1 MKRFKGKV
9 AVITGAA
16 SGIGRATALRLADRG
31 CALALAD
38 VNEAGLDDLVKTL
51 AESKSAAHREA
62 FVSTHCVDVAS
73 ATAMEAFAGE
83 VEDIHSAAHLLI
95 NNAGVVVATTFE
107 DQSLADLEWMVG
119 INYWGVV
126 YGCHAFLPLL
136 KRQDEA
142 HIVNLSSMFG
152 FLGLPLQSG
161 YCATKAAVRA
171 LSESLYVELRSSN
184 IGVSSIHPG
193 CIDTSIVRSGRM
205 HEDDLRSDTQ
215 ALFDRL
221 GAPPDVVAQAIIKAI
236 EKKQL
241 RARVRPESVATD
253 VLKRLIPVTIHRFLA
268 WRWERDQAR
277 QADQARLIANEEPDQ
292 GSSRDA

>member
-1 MKRFKGKV
+1 MKRFKGRV
-9 AVITGAA
+9 AVVTGAA
-16 SGIGRATALRLADRG
+16 SGIGRATALRLAERG

-38 VNEAGLDDLVKTL
+38 VNEAGLEEVVKTL
-51 AESKSAAHREA
+51 AESDAAAGRKTVVTKHR
-62 FVSTHCVDVAS
+62 VDVAS
-73 ATAMEAFAGE
+73 STEMETFAGE
-83 VEDIHSAAHLLI
+83 VEDIHGAAHLLI
-95 NNAGVVVATTFE
+95 NNAGVVVATSFE
-107 DQSLADLEWMVG
+107 EQSLADLEWMVG

-171 LSESLYVELRSSN
+171 LSESLYAELRSSN
-184 IGVSSIHPG
+184 IGVTSIHPG

-205 HEDDLRSDTQ
+205 GEEDLRSETQ
-215 ALFDRL
+215 ALFDRM
-221 GAPPDVVAQAIIKAI
+221 GASPDVVAQAIIKAV
-236 EKKQL
+236 EKNKL

-253 VLKRLIPVTIHRFLA
+253 ILKRLLPVTTHRFLA
-268 WRWERDQAR
+268 WRWERDRAQ
-277 QADQARLIANEEPDQ
+277 
-292 GSSRDA
+292 S

>member
-1 MKRFKGKV
+1 MKNLEGRV
-9 AVITGAA
+9 AVVTGAA
-16 SGIGRATALRLADRG
+16 SGIGRATALRLAERG
-31 CALALAD
+31 CTLALAD
-38 VNEAGLDDLVKTL
+38 VNEAGLEEVVKTL
-51 AESKSAAHREA
+51 GEIDLAAGRRTIVSSHRVDVSSSTEMEGFAGDVEDLHGAAH
-62 FVSTHCVDVAS
+62 
-73 ATAMEAFAGE
+73 
-83 VEDIHSAAHLLI
+83 ILI

-107 DQSLADLEWMVG
+107 QQTLADLEWMVG

-171 LSESLYVELRSSN
+171 LSESLYAELRPSN

-205 HEDDLRSDTQ
+205 EEEGLQSDTQ
-215 ALFDRL
+215 ALFDRM
-221 GAPPDVVAQAIIKAI
+221 GAPPDAVARAILNAI
-236 EKKQL
+236 EKNKL

-253 VLKRLIPVTIHRFLA
+253 LVKRLLPVTTHRFIA
-268 WRWERDQAR
+268 WRWEKERAR
-277 QADQARLIANEEPDQ
+277 
-292 GSSRDA
+292 S